1 MSEEAGGA
9 VERGLRPMLRH
20 LYYGHSDKA
29 RLFRY
34 GLLAFDV
41 TTVVFFIVSSMID
54 HDAPYTVVNFII
66 LAVLIADFAARMLI
80 ANRPVR
86 FLLTFGSLA
95 DLVVIASLVAPLFFE
110 NLAFLRIVRMLRLLR
125 SYHVLRELRQEF
137 PAFRQHEEVIQSSV
151 NLAVF
156 VFMITAVVYVLEGH
170 RNPAINNYMD
180 ALYFTVTTLT
190 TTGFGDITMQDTLG
204 RFVAV
209 VIMVFGVALFLR
221 LVQTI
226 FRPQKVRYTCPE
238 CGLNRH
244 EPDAV
249 HCKHCGHT
257 VKIPTE
263 GEW

>member
-1 MSEEAGGA
+1 MDDNDSTSWF
-9 VERGLRPMLRH
+9 ERLRVGLRH
-20 LYYGHSDKA
+20 LYFGHSERA
-29 RLFRY
+29 RWFRW
-34 GLLAFDV
+34 GLLTFDV
-41 TTVVFFIVSSMID
+41 TTVLFFIVATMIE
-54 HDAPYTVVNFII
+54 HDRPYAVVNFVI
-66 LAVLIADFAARMLI
+66 LGVLVLDFLARMI
-80 ANRPVR
+80 VANRPLRYLV
-86 FLLTFGSLA
+86 TFGSLA
-95 DLVVIASLVAPLFFE
+95 DLVVIGSLVAPLFLE
-110 NLAFLRIVRMLRLLR
+110 NLAFLRILRVLRLLR
-125 SYHVLRELRQEF
+125 SYHVMHELRGEF
-137 PAFRQHEEVIQSSV
+137 PFFRQHEEVIQSSV
-151 NLAVF
+151 NLGVF
-156 VFMITAVVYVLEGH
+156 VFLITAVVYVLEGH

-204 RFVAV
+204 RVVAV

-226 FRPQKVRYTCPE
+226 FRPQKVRYACPE

-257 VKIPTE
+257 LKIPTE